1 MCDII
6 KTTHARLYSKEERD
20 YSYFVMSVIL
30 RARDN
35 EREFSQDQFLNY
47 LNMKP
52 YTSILGVFYSL
63 GYHILGNLRIFPSRG
78 MPHLC
83 VRALFSREC
92 RDT

>member
-30 RARDN
+30 RARDKN
-35 EREFSQDQFLNY
+35 ERS
-47 LNMKP
+47 
-52 YTSILGVFYSL
+52 
-63 GYHILGNLRIFPSRG
+63 FPSRG

-83 VRALFSREC
+83 VVRALFSRACVEIHE
-92 RDT
+92 RTRRRL